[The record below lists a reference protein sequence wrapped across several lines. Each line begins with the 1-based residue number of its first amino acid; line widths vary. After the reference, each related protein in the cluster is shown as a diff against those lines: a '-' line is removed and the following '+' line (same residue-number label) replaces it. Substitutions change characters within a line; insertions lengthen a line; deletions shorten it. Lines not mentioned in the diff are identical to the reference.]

1 MQGFALVL
9 LVCGIAAAQDAPR
22 KPTSEA
28 RGILRV
34 TADPGSGL
42 ADNNLLA
49 VMVMSPSVAREAR
62 GRVWKELNLAP
73 LPAENSIEVSAFP
86 GANFTIPQ
94 MGIPLTP
101 KRPGIGMVD
110 VVVQS
115 YDERVPAAKLLAALE
130 LALQSR
136 LSELDGRDS
145 GEAALQEAR
154 KRLLELRETLMKERD
169 ALATLARI
177 HKVEIDAA
185 LAAQKRL
192 RLETELQGLTVQ
204 LAGLK
209 ARQAVIEKQ
218 IAELGNVKAEGA
230 QDAVIAEQ
238 LRLSIEA
245 RRKIVQIQMAALNAG
260 RAGASDEAVQKAKD
274 ELAQAETDLA
284 RYRRSAI
291 DAASGGRIA
300 QLKMRLDDTAIE
312 IAEVEVRRDAL
323 QQFAAAGTSS
333 SDVEMKRI
341 ELELLEREYRQRS
354 EEFSQLQAELRRHVS
369 PRVTV
374 ISLE

>member
-169 ALATLARI
+169 ALATLASI